1 MEASYLTVDSSESFP
16 KKWRREEI
24 QVLPQ
29 WTVTLI
35 VICGELVSLILSH
48 FMKNQEICFLQQQ
61 QSQILYCTEMVVMRV
76 LGCSGRLKCVCICEY
91 GPLTC

>member
-29 WTVTLI
+29 WTVTLM
-35 VICGELVSLILSH
+35 VICRELVSLILLR

-61 QSQILYCTEMVVMRV
+61 QSQILYCTEMVVIRV
-76 LGCSGRLKCVCICEY
+76 LGCSGRLKCVCICAH
-91 GPLTC
+91 GL